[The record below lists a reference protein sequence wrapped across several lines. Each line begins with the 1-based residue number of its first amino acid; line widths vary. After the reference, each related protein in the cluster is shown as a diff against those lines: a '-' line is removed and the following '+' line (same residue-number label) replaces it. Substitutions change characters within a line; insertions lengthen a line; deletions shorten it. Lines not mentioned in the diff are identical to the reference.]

1 MHVKGFV
8 ELKSK
13 GFVELKSKIKTF
25 IREDKHKSKK
35 ANDIN

>member
-1 MHVKGFV
+1 MPVKGFV

-13 GFVELKSKIKTF
+13 INTF
-25 IREDKHKSKK
+25 IREDKHESKK